1 MTEAQRTTLL
11 KQIHSGKVKSDKSK
25 ILYFIYDNKETGII
39 TLEFHFPEMEKST
52 ITARCSELLNEGL
65 IYVSKTYF
73 EGGQT
78 YSLFDYESNV
88 IKQEEN
94 RLNQR
99 KQKFELWKKRAI
111 QFAELMSEE
120 EKSFFG
126 IDTI

>member
-39 TLEFHFPEMEKST
+39 TLEYHFPSMEKST

-78 YSLFDYESNV
+78 YSLFDYEPNV
-88 IKQEEN
+88 VKQEEN

>member
-1 MTEAQRTTLL
+1 M
-11 KQIHSGKVKSDKSK
+11 
-25 ILYFIYDNKETGII
+25 
-39 TLEFHFPEMEKST
+39 
-52 ITARCSELLNEGL
+52 

-73 EGGQT
+73 EGSQT
-78 YSLFDYESNV
+78 YSLFDYEPNV
-88 IKQEEN
+88 VKQEEN